1 MSNTL
6 KIFSGF
12 LLSWYGIARWILL
25 DKSNDTAQAWL
36 ENPLGTFVALVSI
49 VYLVYF
55 IISKTPQKSIFFWIA
70 TSMLWAVNCYFLFIM
85 LFEFI
90 KVSSPI
96 NFGYVMLDVAILS
109 YYSLE
114 IVFCLMTK
122 NNTNVES
129 NAIISYV

>member
-12 LLSWYGIARWILL
+12 LLAWYGVARWILL

-70 TSMLWAVNCYFLFIM
+70 TLMLWAVNCCFLFIM

-122 NNTNVES
+122 NNTNAES
-129 NAIISYV
+129 NSIISYV